1 MKKAIQALCVVPALI
16 GAGVL
21 VLPRGWNGLQL
32 QVAADDPVALS
43 DLRLQ
48 GVLAPGRIA
57 NEIDA
62 AIVAGDTDLAGSFV
76 DLAAEH
82 RITVAEDQRERLAQ
96 LKDEATTRALKDF
109 GSGFLS
115 GERASNAGFAGA
127 VVSDVVGVGDLR
139 DLAGEGQKLLR
150 GEATD
155 HVVLALA
162 AGGLALSVATWASL
176 GSGLPARGGLSV
188 VKATAKAG
196 MLSPK
201 LRANLTRMAT
211 GAVDRPALAASLNAA
226 ARFDL
231 AAARASSAA
240 IVRPAAMTRLATLGQ
255 DAGAL
260 YGRTGQAGL
269 RQVLAVAEEAGDIG
283 RAARLSAA
291 KGSTTRAVLKV
302 LGRSALV
309 LGALSLTTMSWIFAL
324 IGYAVALA
332 MLAQRFGWWLG
343 RLGSARRRRVRSSDR
358 IPYPA

>member
-16 GAGVL
+16 GAGAL

-32 QVAADDPVALS
+32 QAAAHDPVALS

-48 GVLAPGRIA
+48 GVLASGRIA
-57 NEIDA
+57 EEIDA
-62 AIVAGDTDLAGSFV
+62 AIAAGDTELGGSFV

-82 RITVAEDQRERLAQ
+82 RITVTEDQRERLARLQ
-96 LKDEATTRALKDF
+96 NEATTRALKDF
-109 GSGFLS
+109 GSGFVS
-115 GERASNAGFAGA
+115 GERVSNAGFAGA

-150 GEATD
+150 GETTD
-155 HVVLALA
+155 YVVLVLA

-201 LRANLTRMAT
+201 LTANLTRMAA
-211 GAVDRPALAASLNAA
+211 GAVDLPALTASLTAA

-260 YGRTGQAGL
+260 YARTGQAGL
-269 RQVLAVAEEAGDIG
+269 RQVLAVADNAGDIG

-309 LGALSLTTMSWIFAL
+309 LGALSLTTTSWIFAL
-324 IGYAVALA
+324 FGYAVALA

-343 RLGSARRRRVRSSDR
+343 RLGSARRRQNQSSLRSV
-358 IPYPA
+358 